1 MVFKK
6 GGKKTKKHKKVQA
19 NPEDRLLVFKDVEQ
33 FQEYAQAQKVLGSA
47 RFEVYCFDGKTR
59 LATVRGNMRKKQWVK
74 QGDVILVSLREYE
87 DAKCDIIYLYKPK
100 EVKNLKIYGEIPDT
114 VKVNEDIVD
123 KEDEQDIGIDF
134 EEKDPDEEIEEKK
147 KDEFKKDFELNFDAI

>member
-1 MVFKK
+1 
-6 GGKKTKKHKKVQA
+6 
-19 NPEDRLLVFKDVEQ
+19 
-33 FQEYAQAQKVLGSA
+33 
-47 RFEVYCFDGKTR
+47 
-59 LATVRGNMRKKQWVK
+59 MRKKQWVK